1 MFEPQRRVGCRRTR
15 RENEANAVLF
25 GCFSGIGACSCSCS
39 CHVIWLVPC
48 IATLHEPDH
57 TLHAPVSTR
66 KHGVGPPHHLT
77 TSPPHHLTTSP
88 PHHLTTSPHD
98 GERNT
103 RTRQRRAAM
112 NSAPKRSSS
121 FIIWLVMSTA
131 SYCGSKASF
140 TSQIPRCTLRCPHGS
155 TSLVP
160 ASSSYRVCEFVW

>member
-1 MFEPQRRVGCRRTR
+1 MPSNPTRERGQRRAFALTHSFTTVSERAADIALSGSYRLTKSARARSHAARSGVHAEARRW
-15 RENEANAVLF
+15 
-25 GCFSGIGACSCSCS
+25 S
-39 CHVIWLVPC
+39 
-48 IATLHEPDH
+48 
-57 TLHAPVSTR
+57 
-66 KHGVGPPHHLT
+66 
-77 TSPPHHLTTSP
+77 TSP

-160 ASSSYRVCEFVW
+160 GSSSYRVCEFVLVTDHNSLS

>member
-1 MFEPQRRVGCRRTR
+1 VPSNPTRERGQRRAFALTHSFTTVSERAADIALSGSYRLTKSARARSHAARSGVHAEARRW
-15 RENEANAVLF
+15 
-25 GCFSGIGACSCSCS
+25 S
-39 CHVIWLVPC
+39 
-48 IATLHEPDH
+48 
-57 TLHAPVSTR
+57 
-66 KHGVGPPHHLT
+66 
-77 TSPPHHLTTSP
+77 TSP

-112 NSAPKRSSS
+112 NSISTEAFSLS
-121 FIIWLVMSTA
+121 IIWLVMSTA

-160 ASSSYRVCEFVW
+160 GSSSYRVCEFVLVTDHNSLS

>member
-1 MFEPQRRVGCRRTR
+1 VPSNPTRERGQRRAFALTHSFTTVSERAADIALSGSYRLTKSARARSHAARSGVHAEARRW
-15 RENEANAVLF
+15 
-25 GCFSGIGACSCSCS
+25 S
-39 CHVIWLVPC
+39 
-48 IATLHEPDH
+48 
-57 TLHAPVSTR
+57 
-66 KHGVGPPHHLT
+66 
-77 TSPPHHLTTSP
+77 TSP

-160 ASSSYRVCEFVW
+160 GSSSYRVCEFVLVTDHNSLS

>member
-1 MFEPQRRVGCRRTR
+1 VFEPQRRVGCRRTR
-15 RENEANAVLF
+15 RENEANAVLSLLRTPSQLYRSVQRILRYLARAMYSHSARARSHAAR
-25 GCFSGIGACSCSCS
+25 SG
-39 CHVIWLVPC
+39 V
-48 IATLHEPDH
+48 
-57 TLHAPVSTR
+57 HAEARRWS
-66 KHGVGPPHHLT
+66 
-77 TSPPHHLTTSP
+77 TSP

-160 ASSSYRVCEFVW
+160 GSSSYRVCEFVLVTDHNSLS